1 MPVVPEKLS
10 PKRGLAFVALLL
22 AAPMALGA
30 LGFVRGGTSRPLISR
45 TATSDPAA
53 TSTMTFQGN
62 AKLLDTEHVTLRSTG
77 LEPAE
82 FTRAAGRF
90 LLSIDNRAEKG
101 EMTFQLL
108 RENGVR
114 ERDLPLKQDKF
125 RLRQVIELRP
135 GHYSLVVTN
144 HPEWVCR
151 ITIQ

>member
-1 MPVVPEKLS
+1 MPFIPKTIL

-30 LGFVRGGTSRPLISR
+30 LGFVRGGTGRPVISR
-45 TATSDPAA
+45 TATSDPAVS
-53 TSTMTFQGN
+53 STMTLQSN
-62 AKLLDTEHVTLRSTG
+62 STRLDAEHVTLRSTG
-77 LEPAE
+77 FEPAE

-125 RLRQVIELRP
+125 RLRQVIELHP